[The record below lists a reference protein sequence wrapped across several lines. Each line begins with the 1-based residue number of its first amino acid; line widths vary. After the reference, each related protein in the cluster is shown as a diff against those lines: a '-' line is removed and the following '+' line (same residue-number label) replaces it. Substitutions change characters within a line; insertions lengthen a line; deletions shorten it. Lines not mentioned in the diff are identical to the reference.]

1 LETLPPLS
9 KTEWTM
15 MNFCWRLKKA
25 TARQIHEAS
34 LAERKRE
41 YATVKTMLD
50 RIAAKGYLAVERV
63 GPIKV
68 YRPKVGRRKAVGA
81 AVEDFVDNVLERSLL
96 PLYLHLSQ
104 RDDLSEEEIAFF
116 RRQLEKREAE
126 R

>member
-1 LETLPPLS
+1 LDTLPPLS

-15 MNFCWRLKKA
+15 MNLCWRLKKA

-34 LAERKRE
+34 LHERKRE

-63 GPIKV
+63 GPVKV
-68 YRPKVGRRKAVGA
+68 YRPKVGRRRAVGA
-81 AVEDFVDNVLERSLL
+81 AVEDFVDNVLESSLL

-104 RDDLSEEEIAFF
+104 RDDLSEEELAFF
-116 RRQLEKREAE
+116 RRQLEKKEE
-126 R
+126 P